1 VEQFRETEVAK
12 KMLVMKEK
20 IEKYKNEKTLL
31 EGQLKMLMEQLQNKY
46 GLSSLDEVEENLEN
60 IQKELE
66 ELRGKILLGLQTLEK
81 ELNEADDE

>member
-1 VEQFRETEVAK
+1 MEQFRETEVAK
-12 KMLVMKEK
+12 KMLMMKEK